1 MKKRNTIVLVGNNN
15 DNDNNNNEP
24 FDGYLHY
31 LLLLVARL
39 SIWSA
44 NRVSLFF
51 FVGSAEVDD
60 SVIWFFLLV
69 DVVVVAVAVVVVV
82 FVCGG
87 VETDGLAALVVVVAE
102 GWTRPYEPRVFLLTV
117 VAVTSSHL
125 MRPSFSFLYRR
136 FKRSVFV
143 LVLVLVSMFKSKSES
158 KSMDDKTRRVMCEK
172 IDTYETLAHFCL
184 ISRLICCCCCYC
196 FAWIEFFSMS
206 NEHFVVFALSC

>member
-60 SVIWFFLLV
+60 SVI
-69 DVVVVAVAVVVVV
+69 
-82 FVCGG
+82 
-87 VETDGLAALVVVVAE
+87 
-102 GWTRPYEPRVFLLTV
+102 
-117 VAVTSSHL
+117 
-125 MRPSFSFLYRR
+125 
-136 FKRSVFV
+136 
-143 LVLVLVSMFKSKSES
+143 
-158 KSMDDKTRRVMCEK
+158 
-172 IDTYETLAHFCL
+172 
-184 ISRLICCCCCYC
+184 
-196 FAWIEFFSMS
+196 
-206 NEHFVVFALSC
+206 